1 MCVLC
6 FLKNYFAAFFFSP
19 FKDCAASLATLQVGM
34 GACRSIQETEMSHP
48 TMYLR
53 SGERGSSV
61 GPPPRTFFF
70 SFDGENEQR
79 ACELGQS

>member
-1 MCVLC
+1 
-6 FLKNYFAAFFFSP
+6 
-19 FKDCAASLATLQVGM
+19 M